1 MAALGGW
8 ENNKQIETC
17 SRYVCAKLPD
27 IARVYRSMYNQIAD
41 EPFEGLEAKISHSA
55 PHSAVIKAC

>member
-1 MAALGGW
+1 
-8 ENNKQIETC
+8 
-17 SRYVCAKLPD
+17 
-27 IARVYRSMYNQIAD
+27 MYNQIAE